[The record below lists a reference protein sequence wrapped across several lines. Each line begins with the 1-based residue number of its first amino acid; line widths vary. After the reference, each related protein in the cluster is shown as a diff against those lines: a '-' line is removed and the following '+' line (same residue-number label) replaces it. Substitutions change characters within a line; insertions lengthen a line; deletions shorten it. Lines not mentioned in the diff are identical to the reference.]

1 MTINFVD
8 ALSALRRRAKLT
20 NQRITDA
27 DILNIQEPMFA
38 ANRANAP
45 AKIANTQYESTLA
58 EQKRQAADAL
68 GMSEKTLAEQK
79 RQAEMSLAQ
88 QKSQA
93 EAALSQADEINAEN
107 QKMGQIST
115 GVGAVGTG
123 LTGYQLLKPTPTP
136 PVEGAVAEPGIVS
149 TLGTKAVDGLG
160 ELIMPGKLA
169 PAGDLLGTEATLAAG
184 GGSAAA
190 GTAVGDAGSLA
201 GVTADSLAGTS
212 VTGGALAA
220 EEGGA
225 TLGSL
230 ASGVGGGI
238 ATAAPYYAL
247 AKAGGM
253 GINAITNNNP
263 WMKETPLGLL
273 GETLDEPLA
282 VEDAI
287 GGALARHG
295 VGTEK
300 MWEGMNNANPLEVG
314 GWIKN
319 TGEKLESVATGGLT
333 GMQDFM
339 TEGAKELGIKE
350 SHANTIADVATGGIT
365 AIVRKACIIITA
377 CTDTHSPE
385 VEIAREYRDRFLTPD
400 QLRGYYMIAE
410 KILPFVTKHKGF
422 FKKYLV
428 DNLIEYG
435 RYALDK
441 TSDKPSIPSRI
452 ITRLFIGLCWT
463 VGQTRKSF
471 VRANGEV
478 Y

>member
-1 MTINFVD
+1 
-8 ALSALRRRAKLT
+8 
-20 NQRITDA
+20 
-27 DILNIQEPMFA
+27 
-38 ANRANAP
+38 
-45 AKIANTQYESTLA
+45 
-58 EQKRQAADAL
+58 
-68 GMSEKTLAEQK
+68 MSEKTLAEQK

-93 EAALSQADEINAEN
+93 EAALSQADDINSEN
-107 QKMGQIST
+107 QKMGQIQT
-115 GVGAVGTG
+115 GVAAVGTG
-123 LTGYQLLKPTPTP
+123 LSLYNLLKPTETP
-136 PVEGAVAEPGIVS
+136 PTVPPTQVAPVTPSVPI
-149 TLGTKAVDGLG
+149 T
-160 ELIMPGKLA
+160 P
-169 PAGDLLGTEATLAAG
+169 DLLDTTQTLSSG
-184 GGSAAA
+184 GGSAA
-190 GTAVGDAGSLA
+190 
-201 GVTADSLAGTS
+201 
-212 VTGGALAA
+212 GGAGGELAA
-220 EEGGA
+220 EAAPLVADAVPDVLGNLISGAGGA
-225 TLGSL
+225 
-230 ASGVGGGI
+230 I
-238 ATAAPYYAL
+238 NIAAPYYAL